1 MKQFIFVSFIFL
13 LSLSGLANSKT
24 TRYGY
29 INTYKE
35 IAVREMLRSGI
46 PASITLAQGC
56 LESDNGNSPLAKK
69 SNNHFGIKC
78 KSDWKGERSFHDDDE
93 KNECFRKYNNPLESY
108 IDHTE
113 YLVNTPRYAS
123 LFKLSRTD
131 YSAWAHGLRA
141 AGYATDPNYAIRLIK
156 IIEDEKLYIF
166 DSLESYTITDEEI
179 LARYSEN
186 SKKQNQ
192 KERSTGNFSN
202 ISINPY
208 AQRETFKING
218 LDIIY
223 VKEGDTYESIAEE
236 FGMKEWEIHAYNNLK
251 KDAAQPAAG
260 SHLFLERKKCKAA
273 KGTEN
278 HTVQPKETMSDISQ
292 KYGVSLRSLYCKN
305 RLKKG
310 TEPAP
315 GTKIYLRKM
324 KPKARK

>member
-1 MKQFIFVSFIFL
+1 MKQFIIIFFISIIT
-13 LSLSGLANSKT
+13 LSVAANSKT
-24 TRYGY
+24 TRYAY
-29 INTYKE
+29 INTFKE

-108 IDHTE
+108 VDHTE
-113 YLVNTPRYAS
+113 YLIGTPRYAS

-141 AGYATDPNYAIRLIK
+141 AGYATDPNYAMRLIK

-186 SKKQNQ
+186 SKKQSQ
-192 KERSTGNFSN
+192 IERSTGSFSN
-202 ISINPY
+202 ISINPF

-251 KDAAQPAAG
+251 KDAAQPVAG

-278 HTVQPKETMSDISQ
+278 HTVQPKETMYDISQ

-324 KPKARK
+324 KPKAQK